1 MYAFFSDG
9 CLSVNSYKVNYIIVF
24 FWWQVE
30 DDADL
35 IEDGSPVLRSNR
47 RLVLTTQLM
56 QQISILS
63 ADACLE
69 YDCATYAVSR
79 VALGDACGAV
89 SRSSDVGLAHEGT
102 DL

>member
-1 MYAFFSDG
+1 M
-9 CLSVNSYKVNYIIVF
+9 
-24 FWWQVE
+24 
-30 DDADL
+30 
-35 IEDGSPVLRSNR
+35 
-47 RLVLTTQLM
+47 LTTQLM
-56 QQISILS
+56 QQIFQPPPGTILS

>member
-1 MYAFFSDG
+1 M
-9 CLSVNSYKVNYIIVF
+9 
-24 FWWQVE
+24 
-30 DDADL
+30 
-35 IEDGSPVLRSNR
+35 
-47 RLVLTTQLM
+47 LTTQLM